1 MPRLY
6 SWDPLPVSLT
16 PDGRLAV
23 AGNKDGELQLWDVHG
38 GVCLKTLHVPG
49 GGVRRVDISADGR
62 FAVTA
67 GSGGAVVRFWDLAG
81 ERCLRTLT
89 PDEGHRPAG
98 ILSLRLSA
106 DARLVVAAAEEGA
119 SWFGIRTA
127 ASCGTGWSAARTIP
141 WAPTIPR
148 SR

>member
-49 GGVRRVDISADGR
+49 GGVRRVDISADGASPSR
-62 FAVTA
+62 RAA
-67 GSGGAVVRFWDLAG
+67 AGPSSGSGTWPG
-81 ERCLRTLT
+81 
-89 PDEGHRPAG
+89 
-98 ILSLRLSA
+98 
-106 DARLVVAAAEEGA
+106 
-119 SWFGIRTA
+119 
-127 ASCGTGWSAARTIP
+127 SAACGP
-141 WAPTIPR
+141 
-148 SR
+148 SRQMRGTVPPGYCRCG